1 MSSNIYAQKSFWASV
16 IDFYTRFAAFQ
27 ALLATV
33 VAGGQQQLIVE
44 GQEVDESLVLLHRH
58 LGHPGYTHTHTHQSR
73 RESLQTSDVTHFTV
87 LVDIL

>member
-1 MSSNIYAQKSFWASV
+1 MTSNIYAQRYFWSSV

-33 VAGGQQQLIVE
+33 VAGGEQQLIVE

-58 LGHPGYTHTHTHQSR
+58 LGHPGYTHQNR
-73 RESLQTSDVTHFTV
+73 RETLQTSDVTHFTV